1 MAHRSTLKPRPDFD
15 ERGVVRRH
23 SECEPPMIGCSAH
36 FLVVARKLPP
46 LWHAHH
52 PAQRGWNIHP
62 H

>member
-15 ERGVVRRH
+15 ARGVVRRH

-52 PAQRGWNIHP
+52 PAQRGE
-62 H
+62 